1 MSIDKIKLL
10 TDSLTRVEENLKEE
24 MAILEFIL
32 EKSTDGYWDW
42 NIVTNYEYLS
52 PKFKAQLGYTPDE
65 MENSPRSWQSICNP
79 DDLEKAIEHINSHLK
94 GETSDFSETLR
105 FTHKAGHIVT
115 ILCSGVVV
123 SRDKDGNP
131 LRMVGTH
138 RLI

>member
-10 TDSLTRVEENLKEE
+10 TDSLTRVEENLMEE

-52 PKFKAQLGYTPDE
+52 PKFKAQLGYAPDE

-79 DDLEKAIEHINSHLK
+79 DDLEKASENINLHLK
-94 GETSDFSETLR
+94 GETRDFSETLR
-105 FTHKAGHIVT
+105 FTHKDGHIVN